1 MGQTHD
7 LHELLQWYHDAG
19 VDLSLED
26 APVDRFAESA
36 RMAEAQ
42 VAKRAAKLPTK
53 GQTEPQAQ
61 KRAVPPSVTGK
72 RTEPATSKR
81 ANAPGP
87 AVVQNS
93 ETVAQAKALA
103 EQADNLDAL
112 KFAIEG
118 FEGCNLKFTAK
129 STVFADG
136 NPKARLMLVGEAPG
150 REEDEQGVPFVGRSG
165 QMLDK
170 ILKALSYNRSDVY
183 ITNVLPWR
191 PPGNRTPTP
200 AESEICRPFLE
211 KHIALV
217 NPHILVAV
225 GGAATKTLLSTK
237 EGIVSLRGRWQ
248 SVTFGNSTY
257 ALMPTFH
264 PSYLLR
270 SPSQKKYAWHDWQM
284 VKARMETEA
293 TRETRD
299 VV

>member
-1 MGQTHD
+1 MDQTND

-19 VDLSLED
+19 VDLALED

-36 RMAEAQ
+36 RIAEAQ
-42 VAKRAAKLPTK
+42 ATKRAAKQPTK
-53 GQTEPQAQ
+53 GKA
-61 KRAVPPSVTGK
+61 S
-72 RTEPATSKR
+72 AT
-81 ANAPGP
+81 APGPAAQPLAAGKQTKPVTQSRTAAP

-93 ETVAQAKALA
+93 EVVANARALA
-103 EQADNLDAL
+103 DQAQTLEAL
-112 KFAIEG
+112 KTAIEG

-129 STVFADG
+129 STVFASG
-136 NPKARLMLVGEAPG
+136 NPRARLMLVGEAPR

-170 ILKALSYNRSDVY
+170 ILKALGYDRNDVY

-191 PPGNRTPTP
+191 PPGNRTPTA
-200 AESEICRPFLE
+200 AESDICRPFLE

-217 NPHILVAV
+217 NPDLLVAV
-225 GGAATKTLLSTK
+225 GAAATKTLLSTK
-237 EGIVSLRGRWQ
+237 EGIVSLRGRWKD
-248 SVTFGNSTY
+248 VRFGDNTY
-257 ALMPTFH
+257 ALLPTFH

-293 TRETRD
+293 TRETPD